1 MPEAIAAFD
10 TEFATAQDL
19 LLYIN
24 DNVLESEI
32 TEDTIIE
39 QDDGAQAA
47 FADDMGTGVYAVIP
61 WDEDQLFYEVHA
73 PADDYEAAIEVANDI
88 LTQLA
93 PAVACYVSTDSTSG
107 VSLRLG
113 PGLNRGAFTALTSA
127 DGEVLVLGQAN
138 AADGSL
144 WWRVEED
151 NPNVNELWVAD
162 SDVIKTGGCGTV
174 DEVAAPPIIAPAV
187 PVAPVVQPPVTDGD
201 TGGGDQPPVVTDT
214 SLIPRLGMWN
224 VLYPSMLN
232 MSCEGTGNVTVP
244 NDLGYLFPN
253 GHFTLTSSDGGQT
266 ITWTDPAGYV
276 IFIQDAPGHYTGNL
290 VGDDPN
296 WYFVVYLHVSGPT
309 SMWGEL
315 IFGLIDPPCSGSL
328 NFTMTYIG

>member
-1 MPEAIAAFD
+1 
-10 TEFATAQDL
+10 
-19 LLYIN
+19 
-24 DNVLESEI
+24 
-32 TEDTIIE
+32 
-39 QDDGAQAA
+39 
-47 FADDMGTGVYAVIP
+47 
-61 WDEDQLFYEVHA
+61 
-73 PADDYEAAIEVANDI
+73 
-88 LTQLA
+88 
-93 PAVACYVSTDSTSG
+93 
-107 VSLRLG
+107 
-113 PGLNRGAFTALTSA
+113 
-127 DGEVLVLGQAN
+127 
-138 AADGSL
+138 
-144 WWRVEED
+144 
-151 NPNVNELWVAD
+151 
-162 SDVIKTGGCGTV
+162 
-174 DEVAAPPIIAPAV
+174 
-187 PVAPVVQPPVTDGD
+187 
-201 TGGGDQPPVVTDT
+201 
-214 SLIPRLGMWN
+214 MWN